1 MAKYF
6 RTPNV
11 DIKPTRVKDGKV
23 EKSLEATLLDKI
35 DEMIEKRIPLTKTK
49 LSRETNIGGNSFNT
63 YAAIFDDTIDMLRM
77 FELGTKDK
85 EGRLANVPN
94 FDKLAETTKQLIK
107 EHANKVD
114 ILCGLDEQIQKIAP
128 GDDNIYSRNDELL
141 EGIVKAFWGYL
152 GETAF
157 IHEAFA
163 GVNSIDDVAPL
174 IEEKYK
180 YNQSL
185 RKKLSQLKR
194 QIAKEREILESNQG

>member
-94 FDKLAETTKQLIK
+94 FDKLAEMTKQLIE

-128 GDDNIYSRNDELL
+128 GDDNIYSRNDKLL
-141 EGIVKAFWGYL
+141 ENIVEAFWGYL

-180 YNQSL
+180 YNQTL
-185 RKKLSQLKR
+185 RKKISQLRK
-194 QIAKEREILESNQG
+194 QIAKEREILESRQE

>member
-94 FDKLAETTKQLIK
+94 FDKLAEMTKQLIE

-128 GDDNIYSRNDELL
+128 GDDNIYSRNDKLL
-141 EGIVKAFWGYL
+141 ENIVEAFWGYL

-180 YNQSL
+180 YNQTL
-185 RKKLSQLKR
+185 RKKISQLRK
-194 QIAKEREILESNQG
+194 QIAKEREIFESR